1 MPNPIYL
8 RKNKST
14 SENESKLGKLKKWLT
29 SQLVFKWEC
38 IFYLV
43 KLAIEMLV
51 VVVLARIHFSKTRVW
66 ARFNEESY
74 SDLIWHCPTHTHT
87 HTHTHIYIYIYI
99 WKKISLFC
107 FHFPFLLHSS
117 TDNHFFCKTSSKTTS
132 SHVQVAYGD
141 GIGRPGI

>member
-1 MPNPIYL
+1 LFDMPNPIYL

-87 HTHTHIYIYIYI
+87 HTHIYIYIYI
-99 WKKISLFC
+99 FERKLVYSAFIFLFC
-107 FHFPFLLHSS
+107 YIPLLITIFSAKLPPRRH
-117 TDNHFFCKTSSKTTS
+117 HHMSKLLM
-132 SHVQVAYGD
+132 VMV
-141 GIGRPGI
+141 